1 MRNSPAAQATLAQ
14 IADPS
19 SANYGKWLTNAQFK
33 TQFAPSTADVSA
45 VQSWLQAQGFQLTKT
60 FSSGM
65 YVEASGST
73 AQVQATFGTTLHN
86 YTYQDTTVRANTTT
100 LSLPSNVPAAVVG
113 ALGGVIG

>member
-1 MRNSPAAQATLAQ
+1 MRNSSAAEATLAQ

-33 TQFAPSTADVSA
+33 ADYAPSAADVAA
-45 VQSWLQAQGFQLTKT
+45 VQSLLTSQGFQLTQT

-86 YTYQDTTVRANTTT
+86 YRYQNTTVRANTTT